1 MESVNQSMVTEFIL
15 LGLSTDPRVRLPL
28 FPPFLVAY
36 LASLLSNGLLIM
48 AVFCD
53 QRLHNPMY
61 FFLVNLSFINL
72 CGPSVTIPKM
82 LVDLFSQKSTI
93 TLAGCRSQVFFL
105 FLFQESECF
114 LLVFM
119 SYDRFVAICN
129 PMRYTAVMNR
139 TTCTWMV
146 SAIWIV
152 GFIITSI
159 SIVLTYELTFC
170 GPNIL
175 NHYFCQ
181 VTLLLTLSC
190 GEIIPIDI
198 LRYAGSIVYLL
209 VPLLL
214 ILFSYYKIVVS
225 IMRIQSGRCK
235 AFSTCLSHLIVVT
248 LFYLSAMFVCLR
260 PRHLLADNTDKIV
273 SVFYTVIIPTVNP
286 SIYSLRN
293 KDVHSAVRRLWRL
306 M

>member
-1 MESVNQSMVTEFIL
+1 METVNQSRVTEFIL

-36 LASLLSNGLLIM
+36 LALLLRNSLLIV

-53 QRLHNPMY
+53 RRLHNPMY

-82 LVDLFSQKSTI
+82 LVDLLSQKSTI
-93 TLAGCRSQVFFL
+93 SLDSCRAQIFFL
-105 FLFQESECF
+105 FLFHESECF

-119 SYDRFVAICN
+119 AYDRFVAICN

-139 TTCTWMV
+139 ATCTWMV
-146 SAIWIV
+146 SAIWIAS
-152 GFIITSI
+152 FIITSI
-159 SIVLTYELTFC
+159 GIVLTYQLTFC

-181 VTLLLTLSC
+181 ATSLLTLSC
-190 GEIIPIDI
+190 EDIAKLDI
-198 LRYAGSIVYLL
+198 LRYAGSIVFLL

-235 AFSTCLSHLIVVT
+235 AFSICLSHLIVVT
-248 LFYLSAMFVCLR
+248 LFYLFAMFIYLR
-260 PRHLLADNTDKIV
+260 PRHMLADNTDKIV

-306 M
+306 T